1 MEEKK
6 TIDLNVNFGLA
17 AIVIVTE
24 ILVYRIVAN
33 IIESKK
39 N

>member
-1 MEEKK
+1 MKEKK
-6 TIDLNVNFGLA
+6 IDLNVNFGLA

-24 ILVYRIVAN
+24 ILVYRIVAKM
-33 IIESKK
+33 IESKK